1 MFQEEVQQERN
12 MRITQLEHMKNSE
25 QQLKEKVELLKQ
37 NCEEMRGELTSR
49 ERAQNQELMAAKSD
63 SEGQFAVLQQR
74 ITEQQDELE
83 ATSHELQ
90 DLRQQLRIREGQV
103 EDLKQLASV
112 RNEDVER
119 LKEEL
124 VQAMQ
129 EVGEQRALV
138 SCLQITVEER
148 DVELEKI
155 QQDLCAA
162 QENIVELAGVRNEQQ
177 QQHLAAPVNVVDQ
190 SVHEALQL
198 AYENMEQYYL
208 RVNSQYQSAQETIRV
223 LEGRNAEMVARVEQ
237 CRKEFEAKASEC
249 VELQRR
255 LKRGGGVGGGS
266 GEEEVETLRRRVQEL
281 EVGQEEVQQSCAVA
295 VEELTARQE
304 ECKVKEARVAEL
316 EGKLAELQR
325 EYQQLEVGTNCL
337 FSHPACWC

>member
-49 ERAQNQELMAAKSD
+49 ERAQNRELMAAKSD

-148 DVELEKI
+148 DVE
-155 QQDLCAA
+155 
-162 QENIVELAGVRNEQQ
+162 
-177 QQHLAAPVNVVDQ
+177 HLAAPVNVGQ
-190 SVHEALQL
+190 SQYEALQL
-198 AYENMEQYYL
+198 AYKNMEKYYL
-208 RVNSQYQSAQETIRV
+208 QMNSQYQSAQETIRA
-223 LEGRNAEMVARVEQ
+223 LEGRNAKMVAHVEQ
-237 CRKEFEAKASEC
+237 ARQEFEKKASEC
-249 VELQRR
+249 VELQRQ
-255 LKRGGGVGGGS
+255 LKRGGGSKGE
-266 GEEEVETLRRRVQEL
+266 EEEVEALRRRVQEL
-281 EVGQEEVQQSCAVA
+281 EVEQDQQSCAVA

-304 ECKVKEARVAEL
+304 ECKEKEARVAEL
-316 EGKLAELQR
+316 EGTLAELQR
-325 EYQQLEVGTNCL
+325 KYQQLEVGANFLSPHC
-337 FSHPACWC
+337 ACSL